1 MREGYIFYISFY
13 EAIKELSENDR
24 LVLYDAINEY
34 SLLGNLP
41 VLTGVPKAV
50 FTLIKPQ
57 IDANQKKYDNG
68 KKGGRPRRQTNQ
80 TDTES
85 KPKENQDETEGEPT
99 SMQYE
104 ASQEP
109 TNNHSIT
116 EAEAKEKDK
125 VNANK
130 NDNVNEKGN
139 VSLSA
144 RRGVPAAGGDTEK
157 FRSAVL
163 KIFFFKGFVSPMAE
177 VDKFFAHYAKTGWMD
192 GNGNRIRDIPAAAQ
206 CWEQKPPKNGKAY
219 PLPTA
224 FIQKWEQVYKAYEAI
239 DPDRAPLL
247 LEVFTIQPTN
257 TTMNLGISERL
268 HQAFPTLTDFFPIYN
283 QFFNLELRIKVIK

>member
-1 MREGYIFYISFY
+1 MKESFLLYKAFY
-13 EAIKELSENDR
+13 EPIKYLTDEQMGRLFRAIYEYQINGSEPQADDVINMAFMFFKNQFRLDNEKYSR
-24 LVLYDAINEY
+24 LVE
-34 SLLGNLP
+34 
-41 VLTGVPKAV
+41 K
-50 FTLIKPQ
+50 Q
-57 IDANQKKYDNG
+57 RDNG
-68 KKGGRPRRQTNQ
+68 KKGGRPKKETLS
-80 TDTES
+80 DE
-85 KPKENQDETEGEPT
+85 PKETQKSQAFPEEPT
-99 SMQYE
+99 KAYNE
-104 ASQEP
+104 
-109 TNNHSIT
+109 
-116 EAEAKEKDK
+116 
-125 VNANK
+125 
-130 NDNVNEKGN
+130 NDNVNDNEKEN
-139 VSLSA
+139 VNEKVSLSA
-144 RRGVPAAGGDTEK
+144 KRGVPAAGGDTEK

-257 TTMNLGISERL
+257 TTMNIGISERL

-283 QFFNLELRIKVIK
+283 QFFNLELRIKVIKR

>member
-1 MREGYIFYISFY
+1 MKESFLLYKAFY
-13 EAIKELSENDR
+13 EPIKYLTDEQMGRLFRAIYEYQINGSEPQADDVINMAFMFFKNQFRLDNEKYSR
-24 LVLYDAINEY
+24 LVE
-34 SLLGNLP
+34 
-41 VLTGVPKAV
+41 K
-50 FTLIKPQ
+50 Q
-57 IDANQKKYDNG
+57 RDNG
-68 KKGGRPRRQTNQ
+68 KKGGRPKKETLS
-80 TDTES
+80 DE
-85 KPKENQDETEGEPT
+85 PKETQKSQAFPEEPT
-99 SMQYE
+99 KAYNE
-104 ASQEP
+104 
-109 TNNHSIT
+109 
-116 EAEAKEKDK
+116 
-125 VNANK
+125 
-130 NDNVNEKGN
+130 NDNVNDNEKEN
-139 VSLSA
+139 VNEKVSLSA

-163 KIFFFKGFVSPMAE
+163 KIFFFKGFVNPMSE

-192 GNGNRIRDIPAAAQ
+192 GNGNRIRDIPAAAK

-247 LEVFTIQPTN
+247 LEIFSIQPTN

-283 QFFNLELRIKVIK
+283 QFFNLELRIKTIK